1 MASRLFMQ
9 YPRGGSL
16 HVGGRGLELAIITA
30 GGCLASWVDGPT
42 FSYPHRTGAAVTL
55 ADGSILFVGG
65 LNSTDVAATE
75 YSERTSVDGTTVS
88 VIANQGIGLK
98 YASGCLAADGKVY
111 ATGEGQTALYVYNPA
126 TDTWTSTTARATAF
140 GKYEVCVAY
149 TNGGHTKIA
158 TAGPN
163 GAYNYDV
170 NAGTWAAAGGS
181 WTNRDGM
188 GWCYTGLSGCI
199 AAAVGGAAAGADG
212 AEIGYFDDTTNR
224 WETAGTYGR
233 AFRNA
238 QVLCLDTICE
248 TALGVTLLITGGTSA
263 GTPVSDAGL
272 LDLSADTFSS
282 TGFAETTMP
291 AERTA
296 HRQLKLDTT
305 NALVLAGFAVD
316 GTTETKTI
324 WKAVRSSADPLT
336 GTLTFDTVAYPD
348 STLAHSNAAVAFTN
362 NSVCSLIQTGT
373 KT

>member
-1 MASRLFMQ
+1 
-9 YPRGGSL
+9 L
-16 HVGGRGLELAIITA
+16 HFGGRGLELAIITA

-75 YSERTSVDGTTVS
+75 YSERTTVDGTAVD
-88 VIANQGIGLK
+88 VIANQGTGLK
-98 YASGCLAADGKVY
+98 YASGCLAANGKVY
-111 ATGEGQTALYVYNPA
+111 ATGEGQTSLYVYDPA
-126 TDTWTSTTARATAF
+126 TDTWTSTAARATAF
-140 GKYEVCVAY
+140 GKYEVCIPY

-170 NAGTWAAAGGS
+170 NAGTWALAAGS
-181 WTNRDGM
+181 WDDRDGM
-188 GWCYTGLSGCI
+188 GWCYTGLSECL
-199 AAAVGGAAAGADG
+199 AVAVGGGAGGADG
-212 AEIGYFDDTTNR
+212 SRVSFFDDTNNM
-224 WETAGTYGR
+224 WATAGFYGR
-233 AFRNA
+233 SFRDA

-272 LDLSADTFSS
+272 LDVSADTLSS
-282 TGFAETTMP
+282 TGFADTVMP

-305 NALVLAGFAVD
+305 NALVLAGFALD

-324 WKAVRSSADPLT
+324 WKAVRSSALPMT
-336 GTLTFDTVAYPD
+336 GTLTFDTTAYPD
-348 STLAHSNAAVAFTN
+348 STLQHSNAAVAFTN
-362 NSVCSLIQTGT
+362 NSVCTLIQTGT